1 MRTLSFLYVHV
12 LALFFFGCATDLPV
26 KTARDTSIITGN
38 PQQESISDSESIV
51 TDSTDESTDPAPP
64 TAVSTP
70 TAPVSNA
77 AKPKTD
83 SANQEQTQRLEKIE
97 LSQIEIQK
105 YAYELGFDPKKTL
118 SEEQK
123 KQISDRKR
131 LRELERSLDTHKER
145 LQYSKVLPWFKND
158 VEKIEML
165 NIPSIEG
172 RQVWINKNKIWSRA
186 KSLKEYD
193 EVVESADIAMGMPAE
208 YVKKSWGEPDN
219 IETSGNPI
227 YRNER
232 WQYNKQVSTPQG
244 YKNEKRLVYFE
255 GGRVV
260 GWETE

>member
-1 MRTLSFLYVHV
+1 MKTLCFLKLLSLV
-12 LALFFFGCATDLPV
+12 LFVSGCATDLPI
-26 KTARDTSIITGN
+26 KTARDTSIITGEA
-38 PQQESISDSESIV
+38 PAPDDSDSISV
-51 TDSTDESTDPAPP
+51 HSTETEETKSAQ
-64 TAVSTP
+64 P
-70 TAPVSNA
+70 TAPPA
-77 AKPKTD
+77 APSKNETAATTPATSDTKH
-83 SANQEQTQRLEKIE
+83 LEKVE
-97 LSQIEIQK
+97 LNQLEIQK
-105 YAYELGFDPKKTL
+105 FAYELGFDPKKPLT
-118 SEEQK
+118 EEQK
-123 KQISDRKR
+123 KQIVDRKR

-158 VEKIEML
+158 QEKIEML

-232 WQYNKQVSTPQG
+232 WHYNKQVSTPQG

>member
-1 MRTLSFLYVHV
+1 MKTLSFLKLISLILLVSS
-12 LALFFFGCATDLPV
+12 CATDLPI
-26 KTARDTSIITGN
+26 KTARDTSIITGQA
-38 PQQESISDSESIV
+38 PSPDDSESISV
-51 TDSTDESTDPAPP
+51 PSTQTEE
-64 TAVSTP
+64 
-70 TAPVSNA
+70 
-77 AKPKTD
+77 AKPFPQPTVATPAAAETKHV
-83 SANQEQTQRLEKIE
+83 EKVE
-97 LSQIEIQK
+97 LSQLEIQK
-105 YAYELGFDPKKTL
+105 FAYELGLDPKKSL

-123 KQISDRKR
+123 KQIVDRKR
-131 LRELERSLDTHKER
+131 LRELERSLDTQKER

-158 VEKIEML
+158 LEKIEML

-186 KSLKEYD
+186 KSLKEFD
-193 EVVESADIAMGMPAE
+193 EVVESADIAVGMPAE

-219 IETSGNPI
+219 VETSGNPI

-244 YKNEKRLVYFE
+244 YKNEKRMVYFE

>member
-1 MRTLSFLYVHV
+1 MKTLSFFKL
-12 LALFFFGCATDLPV
+12 LGLILFVSGCATDLPI
-26 KTARDTSIITGN
+26 KTARDTSIITGQA
-38 PQQESISDSESIV
+38 PPPDDSESISV
-51 TDSTDESTDPAPP
+51 PSTE
-64 TAVSTP
+64 TAEAKPVQTTTPVKNETPVATTP
-70 TAPVSNA
+70 TNVASDTKHV
-77 AKPKTD
+77 
-83 SANQEQTQRLEKIE
+83 EKVE
-97 LSQIEIQK
+97 LSQLEIQK
-105 YAYELGFDPKKTL
+105 FAYELGLDPKKPLT
-118 SEEQK
+118 EEQK
-123 KQISDRKR
+123 KQIVDRKR

-158 VEKIEML
+158 QEKIEML

-193 EVVESADIAMGMPAE
+193 EVVESADIAVGMPAE

-219 IETSGNPI
+219 VETSGNPI

>member
-1 MRTLSFLYVHV
+1 MKTLSFLKLLSLV
-12 LALFFFGCATDLPV
+12 LLVSSCATDLPI
-26 KTARDTSIITGN
+26 KTARDTSIITGQA
-38 PQQESISDSESIV
+38 PPPDDSESISV
-51 TDSTDESTDPAPP
+51 PSTETEETKP
-64 TAVSTP
+64 TQT
-70 TAPVSNA
+70 TAPV
-77 AKPKTD
+77 KTETPVATAPTTTAGND
-83 SANQEQTQRLEKIE
+83 TKHVEKVELNQL
-97 LSQIEIQK
+97 EIQK
-105 YAYELGFDPKKTL
+105 FAYELGFDPKKTL

-123 KQISDRKR
+123 KQIVDRKR

-145 LQYSKVLPWFKND
+145 VQYSKVLPWFKND
-158 VEKIEML
+158 LEKIEML

-186 KSLKEYD
+186 KSLKEFD
-193 EVVESADIAMGMPAE
+193 EVVESADIAVGMPAE

-219 IETSGNPI
+219 VETSGNPI

>member
-1 MRTLSFLYVHV
+1 MKTLSFLKLMSLV
-12 LALFFFGCATDLPV
+12 LFVSSCASNLPI
-26 KTARDTSIITGN
+26 KTARDTSIITGQA
-38 PQQESISDSESIV
+38 PPPDDSESISV
-51 TDSTDESTDPAPP
+51 PSTETEESKPAQ
-64 TAVSTP
+64 T
-70 TAPVSNA
+70 TAPVKSEPVVATAPATATNDT
-77 AKPKTD
+77 KHVEKVEL
-83 SANQEQTQRLEKIE
+83 NQL
-97 LSQIEIQK
+97 EIQK
-105 YAYELGFDPKKTL
+105 FAYELGFDPKKTL
-118 SEEQK
+118 TDEQK
-123 KQISDRKR
+123 KQIVDRKR

-158 VEKIEML
+158 QEKIEML

-219 IETSGNPI
+219 VETSGNPI

>member
-1 MRTLSFLYVHV
+1 MKSLRFVKLSILV
-12 LALFFFGCATDLPV
+12 LFVSSCATDLPI
-26 KTARDTSIITGN
+26 KTARDTSIITGEA
-38 PQQESISDSESIV
+38 PPPDDSDSISV
-51 TDSTDESTDPAPP
+51 PSTETEEPVKSAQPTTPVKTETTGST
-64 TAVSTP
+64 TANTTGDTKYVEK
-70 TAPVSNA
+70 VEL
-77 AKPKTD
+77 
-83 SANQEQTQRLEKIE
+83 NQL
-97 LSQIEIQK
+97 EIQK
-105 YAYELGFDPKKTL
+105 FAYELGFDPKKTL
-118 SEEQK
+118 TEEQK
-123 KQISDRKR
+123 KQIIDRKR

-158 VEKIEML
+158 QEKIEML

-193 EVVESADIAMGMPAE
+193 DVVESADIAMGMPAE

-219 IETSGNPI
+219 VETSGNPI